1 MVCASIL
8 IAPLLV
14 VKKIEHLRFVNLI
27 AITSITCFSFVV
39 VYNFFYLASRQEL
52 ADGNIFYLD
61 IRTDYYFFI
70 PKDFDFKS
78 AFGAL
83 PGAILAYAW

>member
-1 MVCASIL
+1 MVCVSIL
-8 IAPLLV
+8 TAPLIV
-14 VKKIEHLRFVNLI
+14 VKKIEHLKFVSLI
-27 AITSITCFSFVV
+27 AVTSITCFSFVV
-39 VYNFFYLASRQEL
+39 VYNFIDLASRQEL

-61 IRTDYYFFI
+61 IRTDYYFFL

-83 PGAILAYAW
+83 PGAILAFDW